1 MSNGMTSMEPA
12 VRGEVP
18 STYVRLLFEY
28 LTGRGIDAR
37 ALLGE
42 KAPDA
47 ADRGLQRYPAWR
59 WCQLLEQ
66 AARRLDDPLLGL
78 RLGQTITPAH
88 FGIMG
93 YVLLASANM
102 AAALKRVERYQR
114 LMYDISPMRYS
125 VADDM
130 VTLSWGVER
139 GRPGALADECGI
151 AALVQFAR
159 HITGR
164 QLSPLTVCFVN
175 PQPADTRPYA
185 RFFGCPVRFAE
196 CETVVQFP
204 VAMLNLPLRQPD
216 PALVSV
222 LEQQAQ
228 ALLAGLPDIDD
239 VEQTVRR
246 CIASLLREG
255 EPSLERVAA
264 ELNMSA
270 RTLRRRLEQRGHRF
284 RALRDDTLCRLAQ
297 AYLADPRLT
306 LADIAQ
312 LLGFSEQSAFGRSFL
327 RWAGCSPGSY
337 RRRLASLR
345 RDAAS
350 PA

>member
-1 MSNGMTSMEPA
+1 MATD

-18 STYVRLLFEY
+18 GAYVRLLFEH
-28 LTGRGIDAR
+28 LEARAIDAR

-42 KAPDA
+42 PVPDA
-47 ADRGLQRYPAWR
+47 ADRGLVRYPAR
-59 WCQLLEQ
+59 CWCELLDK
-66 AARRLDDPLLGL
+66 AARHLDDPLLGL
-78 RLGQTITPAH
+78 RLGQAITPAH

-102 AAALKRVERYQR
+102 AAALQRMERYQR
-114 LMYDISPMRYS
+114 LIYDISPMRYGM
-125 VADDM
+125 DGDT
-130 VTLSWGVER
+130 VTLAWGVER

-164 QLSPLTVCFVN
+164 NLSPLKVCFVN
-175 PQPADTRPYA
+175 PEPADVRPYL
-185 RFFGCPVRFAE
+185 RFFGCPVRFAQ

-204 VAMLNLPLRQPD
+204 LAMLNLPLRQPD
-216 PALVSV
+216 PALVGM
-222 LEQQAQ
+222 LEQQAD

-239 VEQTVRR
+239 FEQTVRR
-246 CIASLLREG
+246 CIAGLLHEG
-255 EPSLERVAA
+255 EPSLERVAS
-264 ELNMSA
+264 ELHMSA
-270 RTLRRRLEQRGHRF
+270 RTLRRRLEERGHRF
-284 RALRDDTLCRLAQ
+284 RTLRDDTLRRLAET
-297 AYLADPRLT
+297 YLADPRLT

-327 RWAGCSPGSY
+327 RWAGSSPGRY

-345 RDAAS
+345 RCAAG